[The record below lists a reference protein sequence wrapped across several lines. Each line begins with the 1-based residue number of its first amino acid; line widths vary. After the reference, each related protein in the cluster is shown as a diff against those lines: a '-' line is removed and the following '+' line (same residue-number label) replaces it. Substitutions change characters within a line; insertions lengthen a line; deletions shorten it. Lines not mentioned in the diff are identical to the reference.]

1 MNLGAESE
9 TEEFKLSMSQ
19 MDKGIRSL
27 TAMLNRH
34 NYGTVY
40 FGVDD
45 NGNVVGLELGKDSLM
60 ELRNRIKNMVEPNI
74 VCDISK
80 CVSDDGKTY
89 VKVSAKGSD
98 IPYSCDGRFYLR
110 NVSADESVSMM
121 TLRKMLASGSSDLI
135 VEMRSP
141 RQDLTFKGLTVMLS
155 SHGLHLADD
164 ERFHKNY
171 NLVNESGEFNV
182 MAEILS
188 DQNPHALKVV
198 CFAGTDKSSMSERR
212 EYSGKSMLICMAEVL
227 DYMDSLNQMK
237 VDLGSGQRKE
247 TPLFP
252 FDAFREA
259 WVNACLHNSWREG
272 YPPAVYLFDDRITVT
287 SYGGLPFELSEEDFF
302 KGHSAPVNKGLLTV
316 FFAAGYAE
324 QTGHGVITILDKC
337 GRDAF
342 KISPNFLDVNIPF
355 AFEPGYVQSRK
366 AMERSVMTL
375 TSNQKSVLDYLK
387 EHPNA
392 TLQET
397 SDSVAVSLGGVKKI
411 VSVLKERGLLG
422 KEGSKKD
429 GKWVVIFSP

>member
-1 MNLGAESE
+1 MNLGTESE

-45 NGNVVGLELGKDSLM
+45 NGNVIGLELGKDSLM
-60 ELRNRIKNMVEPNI
+60 ELRNRIKNMVEPRI
-74 VCDISK
+74 ICDISK

-89 VKVSAKGSD
+89 VKVSARGTD

-141 RQDLTFKGLTVMLS
+141 RQDLTFKGLTIMLS
-155 SHGLHLADD
+155 SRGLHLSDD
-164 ERFHKNY
+164 ECFHKNY
-171 NLVNESGEFNV
+171 NLLNGSGEFNI

-212 EYSGKSMLICMAEVL
+212 EYSGKSMLICMSEVL

-237 VDLGSGQRKE
+237 VELGSGQRKE
-247 TPLFP
+247 TSLFP

-259 WVNACLHNSWREG
+259 WINACLHNSWREG
-272 YPPAVYLFDDRITVT
+272 YPPAVYLFDDRITIT

-302 KGHSAPVNKGLLTV
+302 KGHSVPVNKGLLTV

-324 QTGHGVITILDKC
+324 QTGHGVITITDKC
-337 GRDAF
+337 GKDVF
-342 KISPNFLDVNIPF
+342 KISPNLLDVDIPF
-355 AFEPGYVQSRK
+355 EFEPGYVQSRK
-366 AMERSVMTL
+366 AMEHMITSL
-375 TSNQKSVLDYLK
+375 TENQKSVLNYLK

-397 SDSVAVSLGGVKKI
+397 SDNISVSLGGVKKI
-411 VSVLKERGLLG
+411 VAVLKERGLLK
-422 KEGSKKD
+422 KEGSKKN
-429 GKWVVIFSP
+429 GRWTVICSV